1 MRGAGLLLALCAA
14 GTLTACSAGGSAA
27 VNTSAVSASVVN
39 SSVVESSVVKSSETS
54 SPGAAT
60 TPNSLTAAPPPSPAV
75 PPPSP
80 VPPVTTA
87 TSSTPTAQPAP
98 GTAESSGFT
107 SSIAEIDDALAARMG
122 SSWRPGCPVP
132 LADLRYLT
140 VTYRGFDGVDHSGE
154 LVVAASVAPDV
165 VEVFHR
171 LYDNGLPLASLRL
184 VDDFGGSDV
193 QSMDADNSSAFNC
206 RAVTGGGGFSEHSY
220 GTAID
225 LNPVENPYLSRDTV
239 LPAQGRQFL
248 DRAPAPGVIT
258 AGNEV
263 VAVFAS
269 IGWTW
274 GGTWSGP
281 IDYQH
286 FSASGR

>member
-1 MRGAGLLLALCAA
+1 
-14 GTLTACSAGGSAA
+14 
-27 VNTSAVSASVVN
+27 
-39 SSVVESSVVKSSETS
+39 
-54 SPGAAT
+54 
-60 TPNSLTAAPPPSPAV
+60 
-75 PPPSP
+75 
-80 VPPVTTA
+80 
-87 TSSTPTAQPAP
+87 
-98 GTAESSGFT
+98 
-107 SSIAEIDDALAARMG
+107 MG

-132 LADLRYLT
+132 LTDLRYLT

-154 LVVAASVAPDV
+154 LVVAASVAPDIV
-165 VEVFHR
+165 QVFHR
-171 LYDNGLPLASLRL
+171 LYDNGFPLASLRL
-184 VDDFGGSDV
+184 VDDFGGSDD

-225 LNPVENPYLSRDTV
+225 LNPVENPYLSGDTV